1 MTKAFYVWFIF
12 HLSFE
17 GCCGWL
23 WWNPASEMDT
33 YNKCKEMKEKEDMWY
48 PTYCDDLIYKH
59 EENQPNKVQTYSGSL
74 SNPGTTRSPDSKS
87 RLPEDIIG
95 WGWSEWGEWGDG
107 GCPDIC
113 GRRCNRRARYCH
125 GPYNLICK
133 GRGSIQDYDD
143 CEELESNDQGGGFER
158 SSTISDEALM
168 QQQIGNEAGELPDY
182 ENSLQNLLRLDQT
195 LQQLEGLLG
204 KRMGSK
210 RNRFKKKR
218 LIKPSVQNISSISAI
233 SEER

>member
-1 MTKAFYVWFIF
+1 MINIFCKFIIF
-12 HLSFE
+12 Q

-33 YNKCKEMKEKEDMWY
+33 YNKCKEMKEKDDMWY

-133 GRGSIQDYDD
+133 GRGIVLYWILPSHSCITKNFSIT
-143 CEELESNDQGGGFER
+143 L
-158 SSTISDEALM
+158 
-168 QQQIGNEAGELPDY
+168 
-182 ENSLQNLLRLDQT
+182 LQF
-195 LQQLEGLLG
+195 
-204 KRMGSK
+204 SK
-210 RNRFKKKR
+210 F
-218 LIKPSVQNISSISAI
+218 PF
-233 SEER
+233 

>member
-1 MTKAFYVWFIF
+1 MNGANGEMVDVRIYVEGDAIDEQDTVMVHIIWFARDEVLFYIGFY
-12 HLSFE
+12 HLTHVIWNVISKIISFFKFPF
-17 GCCGWL
+17 W
-23 WWNPASEMDT
+23 
-33 YNKCKEMKEKEDMWY
+33 
-48 PTYCDDLIYKH
+48 
-59 EENQPNKVQTYSGSL
+59 QFQ
-74 SNPGTTRSPDSKS
+74 
-87 RLPEDIIG
+87 
-95 WGWSEWGEWGDG
+95 
-107 GCPDIC
+107 
-113 GRRCNRRARYCH
+113 
-125 GPYNLICK
+125 
-133 GRGSIQDYDD
+133 GSIQDYDD

-204 KRMGSK
+204 KRMGPK

-233 SEER
+233 SEERWWYDINFNSTFK

>member
-1 MTKAFYVWFIF
+1 MSDIIIYSNLILPNIASAFLTKVISKFIIF
-12 HLSFE
+12 Q

-74 SNPGTTRSPDSKS
+74 SNPGTTRSPDAKS

-133 GRGSIQDYDD
+133 GRGIVLYWILPYHSCITKYETLSIK
-143 CEELESNDQGGGFER
+143 LFHF
-158 SSTISDEALM
+158 L
-168 QQQIGNEAGELPDY
+168 
-182 ENSLQNLLRLDQT
+182 
-195 LQQLEGLLG
+195 
-204 KRMGSK
+204 
-210 RNRFKKKR
+210 
-218 LIKPSVQNISSISAI
+218 
-233 SEER
+233 